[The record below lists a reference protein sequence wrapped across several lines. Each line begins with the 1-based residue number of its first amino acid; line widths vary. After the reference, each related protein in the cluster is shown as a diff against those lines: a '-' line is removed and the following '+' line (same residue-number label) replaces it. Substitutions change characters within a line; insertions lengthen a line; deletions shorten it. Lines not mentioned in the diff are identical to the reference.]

1 MTDTISVTYKATS
14 NALTA
19 NTYLREISSAAIFAA
34 DFEAASRYTP
44 SQITEFQTLISDPST
59 DKFTRIGLQSRV
71 NASGLSHP
79 AHVRLTHCSIA
90 TSESEAFVFILD
102 NKQITNRVL
111 NFLVTTEQRQVWH
124 NATFDFRL
132 LYHFTGRMPI
142 LYEDSQLFAK
152 CILNHVD
159 TTKAEVGLKQLAGH
173 RYGQWAISPDNFDA
187 ARMYEPD
194 VLHYAAIDACATYWL
209 YHSINRHVHDQNIL

>member
-1 MTDTISVTYKATS
+1 MTETVSVTYKATA

-19 NTYLREISSAAIFAA
+19 NQYLREISSTPIFAA
-34 DFEAASRYTP
+34 DFESASRYTP
-44 SQITEFQTLISDPST
+44 SQITEFQALIADPNI
-59 DKFTRIGLQSRV
+59 DKFTRIDLQSRV

-79 AHVRLTHCSIA
+79 AHARLTHCSIA
-90 TSESEAFVFILD
+90 ISETEAYVFILD
-102 NKQITNRVL
+102 NKQITDRVL
-111 NFLVTTEQRQVWH
+111 NFLVTTQQRQIWH

-173 RYGQWAISPDNFDA
+173 RYGTWAISPDNFDA
-187 ARMYEPD
+187 SKIYEPD
-194 VLHYAAIDACATYWL
+194 VLLYAAIDACATYWL
-209 YHSINRHVHDQNIL
+209 YHSIERHIHGQ